1 MWRGSRWRGCLSYDT
16 EVETGY
22 CNHRYS
28 DAFYGRIG
36 TEQAD
41 KKGNVELKEIEPLR
55 DLRIIRGPIEEL
67 VKRENHL
74 GTNLDDYIFAEL
86 TNDGEI
92 LDGISKLRAVFPNI
106 MGLKMVNS
114 SLNEGGSKTA
124 ASGNFKEKTLDQLF
138 DEFYFNIKGKE
149 IDEVRKNEVINIL
162 EEIEGKVQ

>member
-1 MWRGSRWRGCLSYDT
+1 MFPGDSESAFAGAGSARVGVRPPESVVRRAIIPELS
-16 EVETGY
+16 
-22 CNHRYS
+22 
-28 DAFYGRIG
+28 
-36 TEQAD
+36 
-41 KKGNVELKEIEPLR
+41 
-55 DLRIIRGPIEEL
+55 
-67 VKRENHL
+67 
-74 GTNLDDYIFAEL
+74 
-86 TNDGEI
+86 
-92 LDGISKLRAVFPNI
+92 AVANI

>member
-1 MWRGSRWRGCLSYDT
+1 M
-16 EVETGY
+16 E
-22 CNHRYS
+22 
-28 DAFYGRIG
+28 IK
-36 TEQAD
+36 AD
-41 KKGNVELKEIEPLR
+41 KKVNVQLKEIEPLR

-114 SLNEGGSKTA
+114 SLNEGGSKTS
-124 ASGNFKEKTLDQLF
+124 ASGNFKEKTLNKLF

-162 EEIEGKVQ
+162 EEIERKVQ